1 MITERQIKTVILVE
15 ILADMDVPQLRMELS
30 KRNIGWLLR
39 NLRVRN
45 NSHPDID
52 LAIATLK
59 ELRKA
64 C

>member
-1 MITERQIKTVILVE
+1 MITERQMKIAILVE